1 MTSGRVKETSN
12 FIDFANLTVE
22 IAKDEFDD
30 KTSKAVRDAWNK
42 VGVKEKEDG
51 GEGDNGD
58 DSGSGCR
65 PM

>member
-22 IAKDEFDD
+22 VAKKEFDD
-30 KTSKAVRDAWNK
+30 KTSKIVRDAWNK
-42 VGVKEKEDG
+42 VGVKEKAE
-51 GEGDNGD
+51 GEGDDDGD
-58 DSGSGCR
+58 TGKGYR